1 MHRGSCLCGEVR
13 IRVNAPLPPPDACH
27 CVNCRKTS
35 GHYLVSTDIARDSLH
50 VEGLDKVKWYQSSE
64 NVRRGFCAL
73 CGSTLFFDPMIDTDW
88 TSVAMGV
95 FDQDTHVKTHLHI
108 FVSQKGD
115 YYDITDGL
123 RQNER

>member
-1 MHRGSCLCGEVR
+1 
-13 IRVNAPLPPPDACH
+13 
-27 CVNCRKTS
+27 
-35 GHYLVSTDIARDSLH
+35 
-50 VEGLDKVKWYQSSE
+50 
-64 NVRRGFCAL
+64 VRRGFCAL

-95 FDQDTHVKTHLHI
+95 FDQDTAVKSHLHI